1 MDMIDRMDNEDRWIP
16 VSERVPETT
25 TSVLCSVESTDI
37 SEARIHIIGSYHD
50 DCWFL
55 QSSVG
60 LHGFPAMEYKVRAW
74 MPLPELY
81 IGDSNE

>member
-37 SEARIHIIGSYHD
+37 SEARIHIIGSYHN
-50 DCWFL
+50 DCC
-55 QSSVG
+55 
-60 LHGFPAMEYKVRAW
+60 
-74 MPLPELY
+74 
-81 IGDSNE
+81 